1 MYQARNL
8 ERICKNVVA
17 SIDDELSRVGIFFR
31 IFSRV
36 KSSDST
42 EIKINSKGINYYD
55 GINKSLRDTIG
66 IRVVFYFSDD
76 VPIAYFRLKKFF
88 EFVEETIDNHDETK
102 FAPTKINLVFRL
114 KSDLKKEFVEV
125 VHNPII
131 DSTYEVQL
139 RTILSEGW
147 HEVEHDLRY
156 KCLDDWKIN
165 MDLSRNLNGIL
176 ASLETSEYAM
186 LRLFDQLSYRHY
198 KSKDYIAM
206 LRTKFRLR
214 FVNYEISEELIKYLN
229 NGLMREIFKIDR
241 LKVIN
246 FLFESNILTPITMEA
261 LIFIVNYK
269 FIKDENII
277 AITPDELINE
287 LE

>member
-1 MYQARNL
+1 MYQTRNL

-36 KSSDST
+36 KSNDST
-42 EIKINSKGINYYD
+42 ELKINSKGINYYD
-55 GINKSLRDTIG
+55 GINKFLRDTIG

-76 VPIAYFRLKKFF
+76 VPIAYCRLKKFF

-102 FAPTKINLVFRL
+102 FAPTKINLIFRL
-114 KSDLKKEFVEV
+114 KSDLKKEFGEV
-125 VHNPII
+125 VRNPII

-156 KCLDDWKIN
+156 KCSDDWKIN

-214 FVNYEISEELIKYLN
+214 FVNYEISEELMKYLN

-246 FLFESNILTPITMEA
+246 FLFESNVLTPITMEA
-261 LIFIVNYK
+261 LIFIVNYT

-277 AITPDELINE
+277 AITPNELINE
-287 LE
+287 LK

>member
-1 MYQARNL
+1 MYQTRNL

-76 VPIAYFRLKKFF
+76 VQIAYFRLKKFF

-114 KSDLKKEFVEV
+114 KSDLRKEFVEI

-214 FVNYEISEELIKYLN
+214 FVNYEISEELMKYLN

-261 LIFIVNYK
+261 LIFIINYT

-287 LE
+287 LK